1 MRADTMEI
9 DYKVDILPVFCI
21 SIIHFMSGDAQRFFY
36 FIINARIETNIHRC
50 VECPSACYQFT
61 FRISLMLV

>member
-21 SIIHFMSGDAQRFFY
+21 SIIHFMSGDAQRFFLLDLY
-36 FIINARIETNIHRC
+36 SELFQTKKRVITSHNWHLKIFMTIYYID
-50 VECPSACYQFT
+50 
-61 FRISLMLV
+61 